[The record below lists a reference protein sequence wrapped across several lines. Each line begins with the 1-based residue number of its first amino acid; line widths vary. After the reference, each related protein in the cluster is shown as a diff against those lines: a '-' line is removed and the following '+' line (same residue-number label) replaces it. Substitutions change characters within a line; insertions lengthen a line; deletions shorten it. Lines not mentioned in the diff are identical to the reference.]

1 MTQELN
7 FVLFKTAVQKQLATM
22 TAASGTLFT
31 VNLNKD
37 ALWQKYLDSFPAGTN
52 PIYKEQRESEVPD
65 FVAMA
70 VSGNPAAITSSSRS
84 ETDLKMEIVMHI
96 IKTKAAEQ
104 EQKEAQAKKAEQ
116 RRAIHELLAAKQTEE
131 LSQKSSEELLKM
143 LEEL

>member
-1 MTQELN
+1 MFEKATRAKLRFSTAIGNMTVEDLWDLPLTSTRSKS
-7 FVLFKTAVQKQLATM
+7 VSLKDLA
-22 TAASGTLFT
+22 AAL
-31 VNLNKD
+31 
-37 ALWQKYLDSFPAGTN
+37 
-52 PIYKEQRESEVPD
+52 YKEQRESEVPD

-84 ETDLKMEIVMHI
+84 ETDLKMEIVIHI

>member
-1 MTQELN
+1 
-7 FVLFKTAVQKQLATM
+7 
-22 TAASGTLFT
+22 
-31 VNLNKD
+31 
-37 ALWQKYLDSFPAGTN
+37 
-52 PIYKEQRESEVPD
+52 
-65 FVAMA
+65 
-70 VSGNPAAITSSSRS
+70 
-84 ETDLKMEIVMHI
+84 MHI